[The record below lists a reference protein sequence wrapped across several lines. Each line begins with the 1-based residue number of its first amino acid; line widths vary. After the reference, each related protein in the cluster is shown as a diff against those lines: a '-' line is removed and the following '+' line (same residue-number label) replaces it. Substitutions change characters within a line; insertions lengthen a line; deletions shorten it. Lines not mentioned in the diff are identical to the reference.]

1 MIDIPTMRSCLSATA
16 LAVLGI
22 LLPSSGVAGPTG
34 NETWDFLDNG
44 EIRIGVNRNAGAA
57 IGWFSESGREENILN
72 RFDYGRYL
80 QQSWYGNKDSSDWNG
95 KPWRWNPV
103 QGGNWTG
110 LGARVSSFTSDKNLL
125 SATTVPRH
133 WASGEE
139 ITDVEFTQKIQLDG
153 DIAIIDFTM
162 RYSGKKSHSIHDQEL
177 PAVFVDARY
186 SRLHYLH
193 PDDKGG
199 DPPRVSEPAFPNE
212 RLQIREPWIAWLD
225 KDDRGI
231 GILVPDIGL
240 NTVTCYRAP
249 GNPKNRNKGACS
261 YAAPIKRIAI
271 TPGFEFHYRVYLT
284 IGTLAEIRHRFHEIQ
299 TKKKP

>member
-1 MIDIPTMRSCLSATA
+1 MKSPLFAITLG
-16 LAVLGI
+16 VLGI
-22 LLPSSGVAGPTG
+22 FLPLSGIAEPTG
-34 NETWDFLDNG
+34 NETWEFLDNG
-44 EIRIGVNRNAGAA
+44 KIRIGVNRNAGAA

-72 RFDYGRYL
+72 RFDYGRYV
-80 QQSWYGNKDSSDWNG
+80 QQSWYGKRDDSDWNG

-110 LGARVSSFTSDKNLL
+110 LGARLSEFASEKNLL
-125 SATTVPRH
+125 TASTIPRH

-162 RYSGKKSHSIHDQEL
+162 RYSGEEIHPIHDQEL

-193 PDDKGG
+193 PEDKGG
-199 DPPRVSEPAFPNE
+199 DPPRVAEPAFPNE
-212 RLQIREPWIAWLD
+212 RLKIREPWIAWLD

-231 GILVPDIGL
+231 GVLVPDIEL
-240 NTVTCYRAP
+240 NTVTCYRTAGDP
-249 GNPKNRNKGACS
+249 NNRNKGACS
-261 YAAPIKRIAI
+261 YAAPIKRIAV
-271 TPGFEFHYRVYLT
+271 TPAFEFQYRAYLT
-284 IGTLAEIRHRFHEIQ
+284 IGTLAEIRHRFHKIQ
-299 TKKKP
+299 TGKKP